1 MRKIKLNQII
11 LLFLLLFNFIYCD
24 WASPC
29 ERVQNPT
36 SYDDCKGKSTEFVY
50 EACCYL
56 RGVNS
61 EFIAGAEC
69 VDIERDHI
77 RFDKDLNQTKQLI
90 LHGMYWDKYNLSYK
104 TIEEFRC
111 FNCYIYSSQVILLLL
126 IILLII

>member
-1 MRKIKLNQII
+1 M
-11 LLFLLLFNFIYCD
+11 
-24 WASPC
+24 
-29 ERVQNPT
+29 ERGE
-36 SYDDCKGKSTEFVY
+36 SIVY
-50 EACCYL
+50 
-56 RGVNS
+56 
-61 EFIAGAEC
+61 FTKAEC

-111 FNCYIYSSQVILLLL
+111 YNFYICSSQVILLLL